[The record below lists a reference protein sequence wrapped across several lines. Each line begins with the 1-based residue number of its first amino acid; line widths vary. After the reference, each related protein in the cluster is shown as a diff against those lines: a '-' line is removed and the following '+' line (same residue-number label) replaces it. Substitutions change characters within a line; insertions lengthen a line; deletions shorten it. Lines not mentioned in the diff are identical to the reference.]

1 MAAAGT
7 MSAAALQ
14 DYHTKRH
21 TSGVDMSNEALV
33 ELLQEVKGKG
43 RTNWMTCTYD
53 DSNSQA
59 MRLLASGDG
68 GFLELLT
75 ALDDALV
82 VYGCIMATSEG
93 QSKCA
98 VLPCTGC
105 FRATLPT
112 AHLR

>member
-21 TSGVDMSNEALV
+21 TSGVDMSDEALIAK
-33 ELLQEVKGKG
+33 LKEVKSEG

-53 DSNSQA
+53 SGNSQA

-82 VYGCIMATSEG
+82 VYGCVMATSEG
-93 QSKCA
+93 QSKYA
-98 VLPCTGC
+98 ALPLI
-105 FRATLPT
+105 A
-112 AHLR
+112 